1 MKKVLFL
8 FLFFLLTVS
17 NSWKADA
24 EALAAPVKEAVVI
37 HHGYGDTDLPL
48 GDGEEQSGEK
58 DRDITEDD
66 DDVSLD
72 HRWNSRGLSSNSDL
86 HILYQEKLFKDLEIK
101 IVIPPPKA

>member
-8 FLFFLLTVS
+8 FSFLLLTAS
-17 NSWKADA
+17 ANWKTAADA
-24 EALAAPVKEAVVI
+24 PVPVQEAVVF
-37 HHGYGDTDLPL
+37 HEGFGDTDLPL

-72 HRWNSRGLSSNSDL
+72 RRWMSRGQSSYTDL
-86 HILYQEKLFKDLEIK
+86 HILYQEKLFKDLEK
-101 IVIPPPKA
+101 KVVIPPPRA